1 MAGSYSSEA
10 TPEAAVVPKPAGMY
24 RWVICALLFF
34 ATTINYVDRA
44 VISILKPTLMSELDW
59 SETNYGDIM
68 AAFSFAYAIGYA
80 AAGRAMDM
88 VGVRI
93 GYAFAVV
100 AWSLAAM
107 GGGLMRT
114 VGQFMFIR
122 SALGIA
128 EGGNFPACIKSISEW
143 FPRRERAFATGI
155 FNSGSN
161 VGVIIAPILI
171 PWLTTS
177 YGWPYAFYVT
187 GALGFI
193 WLVFWLLAYDA
204 PERHPRVTPEELDY
218 IRSDPPDS
226 QVHIPWL
233 RLLGFRQV
241 WAFIVGMALSSPVWW
256 FWLGWTPGFLK
267 AKFGVDL
274 TEVAAPLI
282 TIYLMADVGSIAGGW
297 LSGRLMKQG
306 FSVNASRKLAMLACA
321 LCVVPVFFAAQ
332 TENKWVAIVLI
343 GVAASAHQ
351 GFSANLYTLVS
362 DMAPRSAV
370 SSIVG
375 LGGMTAGFAAMGF
388 QMMTGRLLDA
398 YPRAYQLIFLVAS
411 VAYLVDLL
419 AIHLIV
425 PRLEKME
432 LRQVET

>member
-1 MAGSYSSEA
+1 MLGNTSSEPAA
-10 TPEAAVVPKPAGMY
+10 TVASKPSGHY

-44 VISILKPTLMSELDW
+44 VISILKPNLMAELGW

-80 AAGRAMDM
+80 AAGRAVDLI
-88 VGVRI
+88 GVRV
-93 GYAFAVV
+93 GYAIAVV

-107 GGGLMRT
+107 GGGLMRS
-114 VGQFMFIR
+114 VAQFMLIR

-128 EGGNFPACIKSISEW
+128 EGANFPACIKSISEW

-171 PWLTTS
+171 PWLTTNF
-177 YGWPYAFYVT
+177 GWPYAFYVT
-187 GALGFI
+187 GALGFA
-193 WLVFWLLAYDA
+193 WLVFWLLMYEA
-204 PERHPRVTPEELDY
+204 PERHSRVTPEELAY
-218 IRSDPPDS
+218 IRSDPPEA
-226 QVHIPWL
+226 QVRIPWL
-233 RLLGFRQV
+233 QLLSFRQV
-241 WAFIVGMALSSPVWW
+241 WAFIVGMALSSPIWW

-274 TEVAAPLI
+274 SQVAAPLI

-297 LSGRLMKQG
+297 LSGRLMRQG

-321 LCVVPVFFAAQ
+321 LCVVPVFYAAQ
-332 TENKWVAIVLI
+332 TDSKWVAIVLI

-388 QMMTGRLLDA
+388 QMLTGRLLDA
-398 YPRAYQLIFLVAS
+398 YPGAYQVIFLVAS
-411 VAYLVDLL
+411 LAYLVDLL

-425 PRLEKME
+425 PRLERME
-432 LRQVET
+432 LEDAAGAA

>member
-1 MAGSYSSEA
+1 MAGSYTPDA

-44 VISILKPTLMSELDW
+44 VISILKPNLMSELNW
-59 SETNYGDIM
+59 TETHYGDIM

-80 AAGRAMDM
+80 AAGRAIDL
-88 VGVRI
+88 VGVRV
-93 GYAFAVV
+93 GYAIAVV
-100 AWSLAAM
+100 LWSLAAM

-114 VGQFMFIR
+114 VTQFMFIR

-128 EGGNFPACIKSISEW
+128 EGANFPACVKSISEW
-143 FPRRERAFATGI
+143 FPRRERALATGI

-161 VGVIIAPILI
+161 VGVIVAPILI
-171 PWLTTS
+171 PWLTTNW
-177 YGWPYAFYVT
+177 GWPYAFYVT
-187 GALGFI
+187 GALGFV
-193 WLVFWLLAYDA
+193 WLVFWLLMYEA
-204 PERHPRVTPEELDY
+204 PERHASVTPEELAY
-218 IRSDPPDS
+218 IRSDPPEP
-226 QVHIPWL
+226 QVPIPWA
-233 RLLGFRQV
+233 RLLGYRQV
-241 WAFIVGMALSSPVWW
+241 WAFIAGMALSSPIWW

-267 AKFGVDL
+267 ARFGVDL

-297 LSGRLMKQG
+297 LSGRLIRNG

-321 LCVVPVFFAAQ
+321 LCVVPVYFASV
-332 TENKWVAIVLI
+332 TESKWAAIILI

-362 DMAPRSAV
+362 DMAPKTAI

-375 LGGMTAGFAAMGF
+375 LGGMSAGFAAMGF
-388 QMMTGRLLDA
+388 QMVTGRLLDTYPVA
-398 YPRAYQLIFLVAS
+398 YRVIFFVAS
-411 VAYLVDLL
+411 IAYLVDLL
-419 AIHLIV
+419 VIHLFV

-432 LRQVET
+432 LASSGT

>member
-1 MAGSYSSEA
+1 MAGSYTPDA
-10 TPEAAVVPKPAGMY
+10 TPEAAVVPKPAGRY

-44 VISILKPTLMSELDW
+44 IIGILKPTLMTELNW
-59 SETNYGDIM
+59 TETHYGDIT

-80 AAGRAMDM
+80 AAGRAVD
-88 VGVRI
+88 VIGVRL
-93 GYAFAVV
+93 GYAIAVV
-100 AWSLAAM
+100 LWSLAAM

-122 SALGIA
+122 SALGLA
-128 EGGNFPACIKSISEW
+128 EGANFPACIKSISEW
-143 FPRRERAFATGI
+143 FPRRERALATGL

-161 VGVIIAPILI
+161 VGVIIAPVLI
-171 PWLTTS
+171 PWLTER

-187 GALGFI
+187 GGLGFV
-193 WLVFWLLAYDA
+193 WLAFWLFMYDA
-204 PERHPRVTPEELDY
+204 PQRHSQVSEAELAY
-218 IRSDPPDS
+218 IRSDPPDP

-233 RLLGFRQV
+233 QLLGYRQV
-241 WAFIVGMALSSPVWW
+241 WAFIAGMAMSSPIWW
-256 FWLGWTPGFLK
+256 FWPPGFLK
-267 AKFGVDL
+267 DKFGVDL
-274 TEVAAPLI
+274 TAVAAPLI
-282 TIYLMADVGSIAGGW
+282 TVYLMADVGSIAGGW
-297 LSGRLMKQG
+297 LSGRLIRQDY
-306 FSVNASRKLAMLACA
+306 SVNASRKLAMLACA
-321 LCVVPVFFAAQ
+321 LCVVPVYFAST
-332 TENKWVAIVLI
+332 TEHKWVAVILI

-375 LGGMTAGFAAMGF
+375 LGGMSAGFAAMGF
-388 QMMTGRLLDA
+388 QMFTGRLLDA
-398 YPRAYQLIFLVAS
+398 YPGAYQVIFFVAS

-419 AIHLIV
+419 VIHLIV

-432 LRQVET
+432 LVETAP

>member
-1 MAGSYSSEA
+1 MPASLTRDS
-10 TPEAAVVPKPAGMY
+10 VPDLSAKPAGNY

-44 VISILKPTLMSELDW
+44 VISILKPNLMAELNW

-80 AAGRAMDM
+80 AAGRAIDL

-93 GYAFAVV
+93 GYAVAVV

-114 VGQFMFIR
+114 VTQFMVIR

-128 EGGNFPACIKSISEW
+128 EGANFPACVKSISEW

-161 VGVIIAPILI
+161 VGVIVAPILI

-177 YGWPYAFYVT
+177 FGWPYAFYVT
-187 GALGFI
+187 GALGFV
-193 WLVFWLLAYDA
+193 WLIFWLLVYEA
-204 PERHPRVTPEELDY
+204 PERHPRVTPEELAY
-218 IRSDPPDS
+218 IRSDPPEP

-233 RLLGFRQV
+233 QLLGYRQV
-241 WAFIVGMALSSPVWW
+241 WAFIVGMALSSPIWW
-256 FWLGWTPGFLK
+256 FYLGWTPGFLK

-282 TIYLMADVGSIAGGW
+282 TIYLLADVGSIAGGW
-297 LSGRLMKQG
+297 FSGWLMRKG
-306 FSVNASRKLAMLACA
+306 FSVNAARKLAMLACA
-321 LCVVPVFFAAQ
+321 LCVTPVFLAAVVD
-332 TENKWVAIVLI
+332 NKWVAVVLI

-362 DMAPRSAV
+362 DMAPKSAI

-388 QMMTGRLLDA
+388 QMFTGRLLDS
-398 YPRAYQLIFLVAS
+398 YPG
-411 VAYLVDLL
+411 AYLVIFIVASGAYLVNLL
-419 AIHLIV
+419 LIHLLV
-425 PRLEKME
+425 PRLEPMVIPE
-432 LRQVET
+432 EA